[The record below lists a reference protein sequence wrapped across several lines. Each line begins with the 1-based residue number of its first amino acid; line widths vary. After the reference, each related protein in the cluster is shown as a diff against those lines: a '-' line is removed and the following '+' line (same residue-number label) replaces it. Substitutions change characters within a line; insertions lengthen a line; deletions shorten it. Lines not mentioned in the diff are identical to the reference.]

1 MSFLEFDKL
10 IIEFPGVKA
19 LDDVSFGVEEGSI
32 HAICG
37 ENGAGKSTL
46 LKILSG
52 VYQADS
58 GRILLGGAAANYAT
72 PHAALETGIAVI
84 YQELH
89 LVPEMTVAEN
99 ICLGHAPAKFGWINS
114 NSQNE
119 TASKLLARVG
129 IEIDPNTK
137 VQTLSIAQRQMVEI
151 AKALSR
157 NAKVIAF
164 DEPTSSLSAR
174 EVKRLFEI
182 IADLKQQGKVIL
194 YVSHRMEEIFQVCDS
209 VTVLRDGKH
218 VETFTSLKEI
228 DAGVIVNRMV
238 GRSIED
244 IFGYRPR
251 NPRSEEIEIRNI
263 SGEGI
268 AEPTSITLKR
278 GEIVGVFGLVGAGR
292 SELLKAI
299 YGAVPASGE
308 VLIDEIPERP
318 TTPRKSI
325 RRGIML
331 CPEDRK
337 KEGIISIRSVQEN
350 INISVRRNF
359 AKGGFWI
366 ADGQETANA
375 NHQVKRLGIRTPHLQ
390 QSVGLLSGGNQQ
402 KCVLARWLSETVKL
416 LLLDEPTRGIDVGAK
431 REIYEIIYGLAEDG
445 VGILLV
451 SSELPEVLG
460 VCDRILVMRQGKIIA
475 DIPRSEAN
483 SEMVLQLALP
493 ISGAA

>member
-1 MSFLEFDKL
+1 MSYLEFDKL
-10 IIEFPGVKA
+10 SIEFPGVKA

-58 GRILLGGAAANYAT
+58 GRIVLNGTPTSYGT
-72 PHAALETGIAVI
+72 PHEALESGIAVI

-99 ICLGHAPAKFGWINS
+99 ICLGHAPSKFGWINS
-114 NSQNE
+114 KGQQH
-119 TASKLLARVG
+119 TASTLLSRVG

-137 VQTLSIAQRQMVEI
+137 VRSLSIAQRQMVEI

-174 EVKRLFEI
+174 EVERLFEI

-218 VETFTSLKEI
+218 VETFTTLEDI

-244 IFGYRPR
+244 IFGYRSR
-251 NPRSEEIEIRNI
+251 NPRSDQIEIRNVSGNGI
-263 SGEGI
+263 SQPI
-268 AEPTSITLKR
+268 SITLNR
-278 GEIVGVFGLVGAGR
+278 GEIVGIFGLVGAGR
-292 SELLKAI
+292 SELLHAI
-299 YGAVPASGE
+299 YGAVPARGE
-308 VLIDEIPERP
+308 ISIGDNAKQP
-318 TTPRKSI
+318 TSPRKSI

-337 KEGIISIRSVQEN
+337 KDGVISIRSVQEN

-359 AKGGFWI
+359 SKGGFWI
-366 ADGQETANA
+366 AEQHETENA
-375 NHQVKRLGIRTPHLQ
+375 SKQVDRLGIRTPNLH

-460 VCDRILVMRQGKIIA
+460 VCDRILVMRQGQVVA

-483 SEMVLQLALP
+483 SVVLMQLALP
-493 ISGAA
+493 VSGAA